1 MTRFLLASSF
11 AFSLSMITTARAAPA
26 PSPLT
31 PLPTAELPTQ
41 CRTLAAVPPSA
52 RITGPDFAAHLS
64 VANCLAEDAIHTVV
78 PLADRASMA
87 SLELAMRPSLA
98 ILDDIIAHGDAHWRF
113 LAEAAKADLYGGMV
127 VDLRVSATTPALRAS
142 LEPELAPWLARTQQ
156 LTHDLTALAAHSRI
170 GDDPVTR
177 YELTRFGPS
186 A

>member
-1 MTRFLLASSF
+1 MTRFMLASSF
-11 AFSLSMITTARAAPA
+11 ALSLSMIPTARAAPVVSSLA
-26 PSPLT
+26 
-31 PLPTAELPTQ
+31 PLPTTELPAQ
-41 CRTLAAVPPSA
+41 CRALAAVPRSA
-52 RITGPDFAAHLS
+52 QIVGPDFAAHLS

-87 SLELAMRPSLA
+87 SLELAMQPSVA

-113 LAEAAKADLYGGMV
+113 LAEAAKADLYSGMV
-127 VDLRVSATTPALRAS
+127 VDLRASAGTPELRAA
-142 LEPELAPWLARTQQ
+142 LEPQLAPWIERTQQ
-156 LTHDLTALAAHSRI
+156 LTHDLTALATHARI